1 MTPSDYRREYF
12 AYRSS
17 IESERYRLYAG
28 LITQADL
35 RPMEERHSDLWTR
48 AALDELS
55 RALDEAPEGFE
66 TERTALRALASAAR
80 LKYLGARAREVTEE
94 LSRCEAVAR
103 VTWDGA
109 EMTATEA
116 PGFIAVESDSV
127 RRHELAARW
136 FGAVRPCDDLRAAR
150 FAALAEAARELEFD
164 NLCALDEDV
173 AGIDLESLA
182 AAADSFLERTTP
194 VYATQLARW
203 AARHAPLGAATGGLQ
218 YADEFFF
225 ERAEHLDAYFPAD
238 WFRAVYNGTLAGL
251 GIRAEAQRNLSVDA
265 EPRPLKKLGSACCAI
280 EPPGDVRLV
289 VGAASGGVGWA
300 REAFREAGR
309 AQACAWAS
317 GETAGRY
324 PEFIYG
330 PDGAT
335 LEGHALLFSS
345 LLHDKAWL
353 AAQRGMRATEAEEA
367 ARSIALIELHD
378 ARRECAAL
386 RYWLALAGATQ
397 ADARSEQLG
406 EVYVSSYAEATGFR
420 HDAAT
425 RLLVAEDAARAATRL
440 RARLFAASFRE
451 HLRARHGRRWHT
463 AHAAGDELIDVWN
476 TASRYTVEELARL
489 VWGGELSFDLVADE
503 LFATLGD

>member
-1 MTPSDYRREYF
+1 MNPSEYRHEYS
-12 AYRSS
+12 AYHSS
-17 IESERYRLYAG
+17 IERERYRLHAG
-28 LITQADL
+28 LIKRADL
-35 RPMEERHSDLWTR
+35 RPIEERYSDLWTR
-48 AALDELS
+48 AAIDELR

-66 TERTALRALASAAR
+66 TERTALCALASAAR
-80 LKYLGARAREVTEE
+80 LKYLGARAREVSEE
-94 LSRCEAVAR
+94 LSRCEASAR
-103 VTWDGA
+103 MMWDGA
-109 EMTATEA
+109 EVTATEA
-116 PGFIAVESDSV
+116 PRLIAVESDGV

-136 FGAVRPCDDLRAAR
+136 FGALRSCDDLRAAR
-150 FAALAEAARELEFD
+150 FAALSEAARELEFD

-173 AGIDLESLA
+173 AGVDLEKLA
-182 AAADSFLERTTP
+182 AAAKDFLEQTTP

-203 AARHAPLGAATGGLQ
+203 AARHAPQGAVKGGLQ
-218 YADEFFF
+218 DADEFFF
-225 ERAEHLDAYFPAD
+225 ERAAHLDAYFPAD
-238 WFRAVYNGTLAGL
+238 WFRAVYAGTLAGL

-265 EPRPLKKLGSACCAI
+265 ELRPLKKMGSACCAI

-289 VGAASGGVGWA
+289 VGAATGGVGWA

-309 AQACAWAS
+309 AQAWAWAS

-324 PEFIYG
+324 PEFIYA

-335 LEGHALLFSS
+335 LEGHALLFAS
-345 LLHDKAWL
+345 LLHDTTWL

-367 ARSIALIELHD
+367 ARSVALIELHN
-378 ARRECAAL
+378 ARRECAAV
-386 RYWLALAGATQ
+386 RYWLALAGAPQ
-397 ADARSEQLG
+397 ADARSEQLR
-406 EVYVSSYAEATGFR
+406 EVYVASYAEATGFR

-451 HLRARHGRRWHT
+451 HLRARHGRRWH
-463 AHAAGDELIDVWN
+463 AARAAGDELIDVWN

-503 LFATLGD
+503 LCAALGD